1 MEFVEPIR
9 SQKKIDDMRKYLYIN
24 KRNHLLFVI
33 GISSAFRVSDLLN
46 LQYKHIIETD
56 LKPLDYF
63 QIREGKTGKGKKVI
77 ISKKL
82 KKIILEYVKEYFQGD
97 LNEYVFKSRK
107 GKNNPITRTSAYKI
121 LKQASL
127 AVGIKDFGTH
137 SMRKTF
143 SYHYYQNTGD
153 IATLQ
158 KILNH
163 SSSNI
168 TLRYIGIEQDEIDK
182 SMESYSLL

>member
-82 KKIILEYVKEYFQGD
+82 KKIILEYVKEYLD
-97 LNEYVFKSRK
+97 RKSTRLNSSHVAISYAVFC
-107 GKNNPITRTSAYKI
+107 
-121 LKQASL
+121 
-127 AVGIKDFGTH
+127 
-137 SMRKTF
+137 
-143 SYHYYQNTGD
+143 
-153 IATLQ
+153 
-158 KILNH
+158 
-163 SSSNI
+163 
-168 TLRYIGIEQDEIDK
+168 
-182 SMESYSLL
+182 